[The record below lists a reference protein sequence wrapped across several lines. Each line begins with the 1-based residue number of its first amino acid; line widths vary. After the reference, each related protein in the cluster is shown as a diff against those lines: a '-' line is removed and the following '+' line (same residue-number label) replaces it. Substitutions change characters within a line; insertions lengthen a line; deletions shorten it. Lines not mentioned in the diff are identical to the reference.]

1 MHRLRTC
8 VARLRPI
15 TASQT
20 AKNLSQQRPAATLRT
35 FQPFRCYTAPV
46 AAEPFLNGTSSNYVE
61 EMYYAWLE
69 NPKSVHKSWDIFFRN
84 ANAGAPPGS
93 AYQSPPPMG
102 VSLAGLAQAQ
112 SLVGA
117 QPNVEKLVED
127 HLAVQSLIRAYQVM
141 GHHNANLDPLGISC
155 VNFDESPVA
164 TGFQHVDLKHVKM
177 RLSALTIGGFYGLDE
192 SDLDKVF
199 RLPTTTFIGGNES
212 ALPLREIIRRLE
224 CFFFFSFAL
233 LCIFFYLP
241 GVMQFSLEEKR
252 TLLAR
257 MVRSTRFEEFLQR
270 KWSSEKRFG
279 LEGCES
285 LIPALKTIIDKSS
298 DKGVDTVIMGMPH
311 RGRLNVLA
319 NVIRKELEQIFC
331 QFDSKLE
338 AADEGTGDV
347 KYHLGMYHRRI
358 NRVTDRNITL
368 SLMANPSHLEAVN
381 PVVQGK
387 TKAEQ
392 FYCGDNEGNRV
403 MSILLHGDAAFA
415 GQGIVYETFHLS
427 DLPSYTTHGTHK
439 HTQTNPC
446 IGFTTD
452 PRMARSSPYPTD
464 VARVVNAPIFHVN
477 ADDPEAVVYVCNVAA
492 EWRATFHKDVVVDL
506 VCYRRNGHNEMD
518 EPMFTQPLMYKQ
530 IKKQKGVLQKYAEK
544 LIAEGAVSRQ
554 EYEEEISKYDKIC
567 EEAHARSKDEKILH
581 IKHWLDSPWPGF
593 FTLEGQPKSMSCPST
608 GLPEEELSHIGQVAS
623 SVPVEDFTIHG
634 GLSRIL
640 KGRAEMIKNRTVDW
654 ALGEYMAFG
663 SLLKEGT
670 HVRLSGQDVERGTF
684 SHRHHVLHDQ
694 NVDKRT
700 CIPMNHVSPNQA
712 PYTVC
717 NSSLSEYGVLG
728 FELGFAMAS
737 PNALVLWEAQ
747 FGDFHNTAQCIIDQ
761 FICPGQ
767 AKWVRQN
774 GIVLLLPHGM
784 EGMGPEHSSARPE
797 RFLQMCNDDPD
808 FNPKVTDDFEVR
820 QLYDCNWIVVNCSNP
835 ANYFHVI
842 RRQILL
848 PFRKPLIVFTPKSL
862 LRHPEAKSNFD
873 QMLPGTHFQRVIP
886 DDGLVT
892 QNPSE
897 VKRIVFCTG
906 KVYYELTRERKAR
919 NMDDSVAITRIEQL
933 SPFPFDLVKAETEKY
948 PNADLVWCQEEHKN
962 QGYYDYVKPRM
973 RTTINRAKPV
983 WYAGR
988 EPASAPATGNKNTHL
1003 LELKRFL
1010 DTAFNLDAFKDH
1022 V

>member
-1 MHRLRTC
+1 MHRLRTT
-8 VARLRPI
+8 VARLRPL
-15 TASQT
+15 TAAQT
-20 AKNLSQQRPAATLRT
+20 AQSLSQPRPLAVEGGLRT
-35 FQPFRCYTAPV
+35 FQPARRLNTSV

-69 NPKSVHKSWDIFFRN
+69 NPRNVHKVLYIPYLSVI
-84 ANAGAPPGS
+84 S
-93 AYQSPPPMG
+93 ALFM
-102 VSLAGLAQAQ
+102 A
-112 SLVGA
+112 LVGA

-127 HLAVQSLIRAYQVM
+127 HLAVQSLIRAYQVR
-141 GHHNANLDPLGISC
+141 GHHVTRLDSLGIM
-155 VNFDESPVA
+155 A
-164 TGFQHVDLKHVKM
+164 ADLKLKWS
-177 RLSALTIGGFYGLDE
+177 RESKQTFRCFYGLAE

-212 ALPLREIIRRLE
+212 SLPLREIIRRLE
-224 CFFFFSFAL
+224 MAYCQHIGVEFMFINDVEQCQWIRQKFET
-233 LCIFFYLP
+233 P
-241 GVMQFSLEEKR
+241 GIMQFSLEEKR

-257 MVRSTRFEEFLQR
+257 MIRSTRFEEFLQR

-298 DKGVDTVIMGMPH
+298 QSGVESVIMGMPH

-338 AADEGTGDV
+338 AADEGSGDV
-347 KYHLGMYHRRI
+347 KYHLGMYHKRM
-358 NRVTDRNITL
+358 NRVSDRLITL
-368 SLMANPSHLEAVN
+368 SLMANPSHLEAVD

-387 TKAEQ
+387 AKAEQ
-392 FYCGDNEGNRV
+392 FYCGDTEGKRV

-427 DLPSYTTHGTHK
+427 DLPSYTTHGTIHVVVNN
-439 HTQTNPC
+439 Q

-477 ADDPEAVVYVCNVAA
+477 ADDPEAVMYVCNVAA
-492 EWRATFHKDVVVDL
+492 EWRNTFHKDVVVDL

-530 IKKQKGVLQKYAEK
+530 IKKQKGVLQKFAEK
-544 LIAEGAVSRQ
+544 VIAEGVITMQ
-554 EYEEEISKYDKIC
+554 EYEEEVARYDKIC
-567 EEAHARSKDEKILH
+567 EEAYARSKDEKILH

-593 FTLEGQPKSMSCPST
+593 FTLEGQPKSMNCPST
-608 GLPEEELSHIGQVAS
+608 GISEEELGHIGNIAA

-640 KGRAEMIKNRTVDW
+640 KGRGNMVNQRVCDW

-663 SLLKEGT
+663 SLLKEGI

-694 NVDKRT
+694 NVDKRI
-700 CIPMNHVSPNQA
+700 CIPMNYISPDQA

-761 FICPGQ
+761 FISSGQ

-808 FNPKVTDDFEVR
+808 VFPKLSEDFAVR
-820 QLYDCNWIVVNCSNP
+820 QLYDCNWIVVNCSTP
-835 ANYFHVI
+835 ANYFHVL
-842 RRQILL
+842 RRQILQ

-862 LRHPEAKSNFD
+862 LRHPEAKSSFD
-873 QMLPGTHFQRVIP
+873 DMLPGTHFKRIIP
-886 DDGLVT
+886 DDGAAASG
-892 QNPSE
+892 PE
-897 VKRIVFCTG
+897 KVKRIIFCTG
-906 KVYYELTRERKAR
+906 KIYYELTREQKCKMTSRL
-919 NMDDSVAITRIEQL
+919 SPQL
-933 SPFPFDLVKAETEKY
+933 SPFPFDLVKAETDRY
-948 PNADLVWCQEEHKN
+948 LNADLVWCQEEHKN
-962 QGYYDYVKPRM
+962 QGYYDYIKPRI
-973 RTTINRAKPV
+973 RTTISRTRPV

-988 EPASAPATGNKNTHL
+988 DPAAAPATGNKQTHL
-1003 LELKRFL
+1003 MELQRLL
-1010 DTAFNLDAFKDH
+1010 DTAFDLEAFSGK